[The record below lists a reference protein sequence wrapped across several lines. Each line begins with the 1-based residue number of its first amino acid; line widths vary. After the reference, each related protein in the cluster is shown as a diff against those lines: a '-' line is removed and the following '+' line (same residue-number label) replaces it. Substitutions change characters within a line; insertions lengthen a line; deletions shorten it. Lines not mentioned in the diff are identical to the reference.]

1 MFVLELQ
8 VPPFPLLAAI
18 GHTEWQPGMQHAQR
32 SFDVFD
38 LIICAKGALYMEE
51 DGLRYEI
58 AEGMMLV
65 LEPGKDHRG
74 YRPTYVQTEV
84 YWIHFQLP
92 SVQKMILKEK
102 TTWEQP
108 LLQQTDQDIEAPP
121 GVIEIPKFAAVDLRN
136 LEPIL
141 KEMLE
146 LHHVLTRQRSFELHV
161 LLGQFLLQLQKGMR
175 QNSPQARSYFLSEK
189 VATYLGQRLEQ
200 PFDSGQM
207 ERDLLYH
214 FDYLARCLK
223 QYTGMSPLQYRHHLQ
238 MEKAKRLLAHSEL
251 PLKRIGELCGL
262 QDHNYFTRLFKRQTS
277 LTPGEYR
284 KKHQL
289 YFME

>member
-1 MFVLELQ
+1 MLVLELQ

-38 LIICAKGALYMEE
+38 LIICGKGELYMEE

-74 YRPTYVQTEV
+74 YRPTDVQTEV

-108 LLQQTDQDIEAPP
+108 LL
-121 GVIEIPKFAAVDLRN
+121 
-136 LEPIL
+136 
-141 KEMLE
+141 
-146 LHHVLTRQRSFELHV
+146 H
-161 LLGQFLLQLQKGMR
+161 
-175 QNSPQARSYFLSEK
+175 
-189 VATYLGQRLEQ
+189 
-200 PFDSGQM
+200 
-207 ERDLLYH
+207 
-214 FDYLARCLK
+214 
-223 QYTGMSPLQYRHHLQ
+223 
-238 MEKAKRLLAHSEL
+238 
-251 PLKRIGELCGL
+251 
-262 QDHNYFTRLFKRQTS
+262 
-277 LTPGEYR
+277 
-284 KKHQL
+284 
-289 YFME
+289 

>member
-1 MFVLELQ
+1 MLVLELQ
-8 VPPFPLLAAI
+8 VPPYPLLAAI

-38 LIICAKGALYMEE
+38 LIVCAKGALYMEE
-51 DGLRYEI
+51 DGHRYEI

-74 YRPTYVQTEV
+74 YRPTDVQTEV

-136 LEPIL
+136 LEPL
-141 KEMLE
+141 MKEMLD

-189 VATYLGQRLEQ
+189 VAKYIGQRLEQ
-200 PFDSGQM
+200 PFDSGMM

-238 MEKAKRLLAHSEL
+238 IEKAKRLLSHSEL